1 MEVHRVL
8 LTGFEPFGGLS
19 KNVSWQIAD
28 FLGET
33 SSVVDLGPRESGSG
47 QPLHRSIPIEWEA
60 RCLSVDKAG
69 SCVIAEMISAGELDG
84 FSAIIHL
91 GLARN
96 AKVPRIESQ
105 GLNQNRFREA
115 DNSGR
120 TSNERIVVNGPDSI
134 PCSVDAGHVCR
145 DGLTGFLEVSND
157 AGGYVCNETLYRT
170 LYALD
175 KRNGEPIPCTF
186 IHLPSFEDMDF
197 EVQLNLVKRVS
208 AIVVQPPHI
217 EVVGALFRNGDQWM
231 ASRRASGRHEGL
243 WEFPG
248 GKLEPGETV
257 YDALIRECDEEL
269 GWAIK
274 PIRLFERI
282 NYVYSHV
289 SVELE
294 FWICA
299 YEGDSLPALR
309 SHTEHR
315 WVAKEDLDQ
324 LNWLEADIS
333 LVKRIQSLD

>member
-1 MEVHRVL
+1 MEAHRVL

-33 SSVVDLGPRESGSG
+33 SSVVDLGPRESGSR
-47 QPLHRSIPIEWEA
+47 QPLHRSIPIEWVA
-60 RCLSVDKAG
+60 QCLSVDKAG
-69 SCVIAEMISAGELDG
+69 SCAIAERISAGEFDG

-120 TSNERIVVNGPDSI
+120 TSNEHIVVNGPDSI

-175 KRNGEPIPCTF
+175 KRNGESIPCTF

-197 EVQLNLVKRVS
+197 EAQLNLVKRVS

-217 EVVGALFRNGDQWM
+217 EEVGALFRNGNQWM

-257 YDALIRECDEEL
+257 YDALIRECEEEL

-289 SVELE
+289 SVDLE